1 MSLLATVLVVILIL
15 ILLGGVGGPYVG
27 APWPAHYGVGY
38 GGMGI
43 VGIILIVILILALT
57 GRF

>member
-27 APWPAHYGVGY
+27 SPWPAHYGVGY
-38 GGMGI
+38 GGMGV